1 MSQANVEIVHRYFD
15 AIIRMVDTHAENPC
29 SFVGALEAEDRDADA
44 RRVLDQ
50 LHPEVRW
57 RNLLG
62 VVFEGKLDCARAV
75 DELMGAS
82 RYYSVTLDDLVVLGD
97 DRILA
102 IQEVGMRGQNGA
114 VAAALSV
121 FSVMTLREGL
131 IMQVEEFLNR
141 VEALEAVGL
150 GG

>member
-1 MSQANVEIVHRYFD
+1 MSQANVEIVRRYFD

-82 RYYSVTLDDLVVLGD
+82 RYYSVTLDTWSSLGTIEYSPS
-97 DRILA
+97 RRW
-102 IQEVGMRGQNGA
+102 GC
-114 VAAALSV
+114 
-121 FSVMTLREGL
+121 
-131 IMQVEEFLNR
+131 
-141 VEALEAVGL
+141 EARTAQSPRRCRCSR
-150 GG
+150 